1 MMKNFYLKLMTLTY
15 RMASYGRQ
23 QTSALWSRPFGS
35 APLPFRHCLK
45 ALKPMM
51 KASYKTFSFLMSY
64 ASFANYA
71 QGHKYLCKT
80 LEPSRV
86 KNSKDKSTS
95 VPSDKKAYL
104 KTCFGS
110 NIKSASLA
118 FSKIS
123 TKDERPK
130 NLKTKDTSVPSD
142 K

>member
-1 MMKNFYLKLMTLTY
+1 MKSSYLKQMTLIY
-15 RMASYGRQ
+15 RTTHYGRQ
-23 QTSALWSRPFGS
+23 QTSAMWSRPFGS
-35 APLPFRHCLK
+35 ASLPFRHSLK

-51 KASYKTFSFLMSY
+51 KDASHFLLSY
-64 ASFANYA
+64 ASFANCA

-123 TKDERPK
+123 TKDEKHK

>member
-1 MMKNFYLKLMTLTY
+1 MKSSYLKQMTLIY
-15 RMASYGRQ
+15 RTTHYGRQ
-23 QTSALWSRPFGS
+23 QTSAMWSRPFGS
-35 APLPFRHCLK
+35 ASLPFRHSLK

-51 KASYKTFSFLMSY
+51 KDASHFLLSY
-64 ASFANYA
+64 ASFANCA

-130 NLKTKDTSVPSD
+130 KQKTKDTSVPSD